1 MTHHIKQ
8 QTQRSG
14 TAAAQRCFFLL
25 AASLA
30 EHVQQFLE
38 EALFL
43 FSIAEVGL
51 TAGEGEF
58 GDVWVSDT
66 QRHNIAVCVPH
77 APSVGCFWEGTV

>member
-1 MTHHIKQ
+1 MTRHMNSKLNGQERPRH
-8 QTQRSG
+8 SVF
-14 TAAAQRCFFLL
+14 FFLL

-30 EHVQQFLE
+30 EYVQKFLE

-66 QRHNIAVCVPH
+66 QRYNVAVCVPH
-77 APSVGCFWEGTV
+77 APSVGRFWEETV

>member
-14 TAAAQRCFFLL
+14 AATPQWCFFLL

-30 EHVQQFLE
+30 EYVPK
-38 EALFL
+38 ALFL
-43 FSIAEVGL
+43 FFIAEVGL

-66 QRHNIAVCVPH
+66 QHHKVAVCVPY
-77 APSVGCFWEGTV
+77 APSVGHFWEETV